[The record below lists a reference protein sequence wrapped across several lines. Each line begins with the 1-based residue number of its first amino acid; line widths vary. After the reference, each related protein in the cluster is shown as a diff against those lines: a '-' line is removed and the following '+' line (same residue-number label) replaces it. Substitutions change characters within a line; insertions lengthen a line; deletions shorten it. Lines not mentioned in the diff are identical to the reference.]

1 MNHDEEYNLEQMIHM
16 MLETGFPISEI
27 ERVLGVKIHSRV
39 LTVEYIVEV
48 AFSSICGEL
57 EFSMN

>member
-1 MNHDEEYNLEQMIHM
+1 MTHDEEYNMEELIQM
-16 MLETGFPISEI
+16 MLETGYPISEI
-27 ERVLGVKIHSRV
+27 ERVLGVKIQSRV
-39 LTVEYIVEV
+39 ITVDYIVEV

>member
-1 MNHDEEYNLEQMIHM
+1 MTHDEEYNMEELIQM
-16 MLETGFPISEI
+16 MLETGYPISEI
-27 ERVLGVKIHSRV
+27 ERVLGVKIRV
-39 LTVEYIVEV
+39 RKLDYIVEV